1 MYKAKIQGKSY
12 NEGRLWVNVE
22 FTNGVDS
29 IVEGISP
36 QDENALKSW
45 VKQKLNFLNYTKD
58 AITSM
63 VDGSD
68 VDVLDPVVEVPAIS
82 NDVKLRNTWIAN
94 YNKWVKV
101 KTTLVD
107 TGILTGSEVPLLTLK
122 SKVKTDFLPD
132 YINYI

>member
-1 MYKAKIQGKSY
+1 MYIAKIQGKSL

-22 FTNGVDS
+22 FTDGVDS

-36 QDENALKSW
+36 QDENALKGW

-58 AITSM
+58 TITSM
-63 VDGSD
+63 ADGATID
-68 VDVLDPVVEVPAIS
+68 VTDPVIKTSVIPA
-82 NDVKLRNTWIAN
+82 DVVARNEWIAN

-101 KTTLVD
+101 KTTLID
-107 TGILTGSEVPLLTLK
+107 TGILTGNETPLVNLK
-122 SKVKTDFLPD
+122 NKVKTNFLPD

>member
-1 MYKAKIQGKSY
+1 MYIAKIHDKSY

-22 FTNGVDS
+22 FTDGVTS
-29 IVEGISP
+29 IIEGISP
-36 QDENALKSW
+36 QDENALKAW

-58 AITSM
+58 VITSM
-63 VDGSD
+63 ADGNT
-68 VDVLDPVVEVPAIS
+68 VDVSDPVVVVPVIP

-101 KTTLVD
+101 KNTLID
-107 TGILTGSEVPLLTLK
+107 TGILTGVETPIVNLK
-122 SKVKTDFLPD
+122 NKVKSDFLPD